1 MFRQGHTRPHFPHEA
16 RKSPDT
22 ARDVTVTLEFV
33 NCGDDANDLQVE
45 RDLGVGLVSQDTS
58 PTPCSFPDPEQQAAG
73 TETVSTHRVAVWV
86 LGPEVEF
93 EPLGRVS
100 VDLQQCQGRWGTQ

>member
-1 MFRQGHTRPHFPHEA
+1 MLATSFCVHCQVLEVRH
-16 RKSPDT
+16 S
-22 ARDVTVTLEFV
+22 LEFV

-100 VDLQQCQGRWGTQ
+100 VDSRDAFLPWNL